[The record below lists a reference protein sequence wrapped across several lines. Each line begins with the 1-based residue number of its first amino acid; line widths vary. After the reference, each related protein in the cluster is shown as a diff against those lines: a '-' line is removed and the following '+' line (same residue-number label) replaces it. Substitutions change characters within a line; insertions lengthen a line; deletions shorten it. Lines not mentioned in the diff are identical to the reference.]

1 MRVVS
6 ILSILLFATVP
17 AVAEQTVPQV
27 RFSPGGKCT
36 DLVVTE

>member
-1 MRVVS
+1 MCVVS

-27 RFSPGGKCT
+27 CVIPGGKCT